1 MFECCC
7 FITHPTVQPT
17 KNQAKTTDARSA
29 VWYRWVAKKWK
40 EVRPTTI
47 QKMCDLQGMHP
58 NNASTR
64 CAYKKILT
72 HRFFLKNFENTQSQ
86 CPPSYMLMPPPPT
99 RKEESRPP
107 LSMAPLSGKKNLGPG
122 HCRGGGGMVGINLLI
137 NLRTEKIQS
146 KQ

>member
-86 CPPSYMLMPPPPT
+86 CPPSYMLMPPPP
-99 RKEESRPP
+99 P
-107 LSMAPLSGKKNLGPG
+107 GKKNPAPLCQWPPS
-122 HCRGGGGMVGINLLI
+122 RERRILARAIAGGGGMVGINLLI